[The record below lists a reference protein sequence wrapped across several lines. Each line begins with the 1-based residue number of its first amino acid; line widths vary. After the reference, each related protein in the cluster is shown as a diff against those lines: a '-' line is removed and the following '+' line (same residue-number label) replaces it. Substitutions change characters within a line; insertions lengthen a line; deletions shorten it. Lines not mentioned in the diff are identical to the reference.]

1 MVELQFYVHAR
12 KGGDRVSGC
21 LRPVGFYLLAGVG
34 LGGRDEAV
42 RRHNREVLCRLR
54 RRLVE
59 AFDEAAGKV

>member
-1 MVELQFYVHAR
+1 
-12 KGGDRVSGC
+12 
-21 LRPVGFYLLAGVG
+21 

-42 RRHNREVLCRLR
+42 GRHNREVLCRLR